1 MTIMKIVSAP
11 VQIRRLSILIVLV
24 VSLFLCSPGFIYAE
38 TFTDGIGR
46 KIELT
51 KKPERIVSLAPNI
64 TEILFALQL
73 GNKVVGVTDFCDY
86 PVEAGDK
93 PKVGWLIS
101 PNLEKIISLQPD
113 IVFATTEGNKPE
125 IVDELERMNI
135 KTYVLNPH
143 NINSVLSDITAIGTV
158 TGQGIVAREI
168 VTSLSRRIDS
178 IKKKALEGRP
188 KRVIYLVS
196 TDPVISAGP
205 GSFIHDLILT
215 AGGANVLSD
224 SPIRYPRIDME
235 EIILKDPEVIIVPT
249 DLIEQLQ
256 EWKKRWGGISAFKNG
271 MVYPINP
278 DIVSRP
284 GPRIIEGLEL
294 ISEYIRKNPEIN
306 KKPSIK
312 NHKIQ

>member
-1 MTIMKIVSAP
+1 MIIMKIVSAP
-11 VQIRRLSILIVLV
+11 VHIKRLSILIALV
-24 VSLFLCSPGFIYAE
+24 VPLILCLPCFIYAE

-46 KIELT
+46 NIELT
-51 KKPERIVSLAPNI
+51 KRPERIVSLAPNI

-86 PVEAGDK
+86 PEEAKYK

-101 PNLEKIISLQPD
+101 PNIENIISLQPD

-143 NINSVLSDITAIGTV
+143 NINSILSNITAIGTV
-158 TGQGIVAREI
+158 TGQGIAAREI
-168 VTSLSRRIDS
+168 VTSLNLRIDA
-178 IKKKALEGRP
+178 IKKRASEGRP

-215 AGGANVLSD
+215 AGGVNVLSD

-249 DLIEQLQ
+249 DLIDQLQ
-256 EWKKRWGGISAFKNG
+256 GWKKRWGGISAFKNG

-278 DIVSRP
+278 DIISRP
-284 GPRIIEGLEL
+284 GPRIIDGLEL
-294 ISEYIRKNPEIN
+294 INEYIRNTPESN
-306 KKPSIK
+306 KKLNIM
-312 NHKIQ
+312 NHTLQ

>member
-1 MTIMKIVSAP
+1 MPAHIKRLCLIFIIFLSA
-11 VQIRRLSILIVLV
+11 ILYASECI
-24 VSLFLCSPGFIYAE
+24 SAE

-46 KIELT
+46 KIELP
-51 KKPERIVSLAPNI
+51 KRPERIVSLAPNI

-73 GNKVVGVTDFCDY
+73 GQKIVGVTDFCDY
-86 PVEAGDK
+86 PEEARHK

-101 PNLEKIISLQPD
+101 PNIENIISLQPD

-143 NINSVLSDITAIGTV
+143 NINSVLSNITAIGAV

-168 VTSLSRRIDS
+168 VSSLNLRIDA
-178 IKKKALEGRP
+178 IKKRESEGRP
-188 KRVIYLVS
+188 KREIYLVS

-205 GSFIHDLILT
+205 GRFIHDLILT
-215 AGGANVLSD
+215 AGGVNVLSD

-249 DLIEQLQ
+249 DLIEKQQ
-256 EWKKRWGGISAFKNG
+256 GWKKRWGGISALKNG

-284 GPRIIEGLEL
+284 GPRIIDGLEL
-294 ISEYIRKNPEIN
+294 INEYICNNPETN
-306 KKPSIK
+306 KKLNII
-312 NHKIQ
+312 NHK